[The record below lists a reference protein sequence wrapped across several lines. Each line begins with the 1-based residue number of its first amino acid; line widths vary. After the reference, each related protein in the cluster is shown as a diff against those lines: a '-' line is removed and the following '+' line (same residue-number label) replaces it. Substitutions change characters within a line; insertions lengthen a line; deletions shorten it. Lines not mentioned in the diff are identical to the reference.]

1 MFFLMDNKVIPRT
14 AWAMLAVKNLNLMK
28 QQTPKPE
35 AQFPDTVPPFSVH
48 CSSVLQTPLIEESIT
63 VVHSTLRKVT
73 TENKEKASEI
83 L

>member
-1 MFFLMDNKVIPRT
+1 
-14 AWAMLAVKNLNLMK
+14 MLAVKNLNLMK

-35 AQFPDTVPPFSVH
+35 AQFPDTVPPFLVH
-48 CSSVLQTPLIEESIT
+48 SSSPKQSPLIEESII
-63 VVHSTLRKVT
+63 VVHSSFGKVT

>member
-1 MFFLMDNKVIPRT
+1 MI
-14 AWAMLAVKNLNLMK
+14 AVKNLNLMK

-35 AQFPDTVPPFSVH
+35 AQFPDTVPPFLVH
-48 CSSVLQTPLIEESIT
+48 SSFSKHNPLIEESII
-63 VVHSTLRKVT
+63 VVHSSFGKVT